1 MLKTQGITRKVM
13 PFYNAKKLEEIK
25 MEKEKTTQEVETEET
40 TANETA
46 EETAVDVANY
56 MKIRLSK
63 TYKFE
68 GQEIK
73 EIDLN
78 KLEDL
83 TGADMLTINRM
94 MKKRGNIDASPE
106 MTLEFAFYAAMQAT
120 GLPLEFFY
128 NLNMKDSM
136 DIKMRVNY
144 FLRY

>member
-1 MLKTQGITRKVM
+1 
-13 PFYNAKKLEEIK
+13 
-25 MEKEKTTQEVETEET
+25 MEKDKVTQEVETEKD
-40 TANETA
+40 TANETT
-46 EETAVDVANY
+46 EETTVDVADY

-68 GQEIK
+68 NQEIT

-83 TGADMLTINRM
+83 TGADMLAINRM
-94 MKKRGNIDASPE
+94 MKKRGNTDASPE
-106 MTLEFAFYAAMQAT
+106 MTMDFAFFAAMQAT

-136 DIKMRVNY
+136 AVKMRVNY
-144 FLRY
+144 FLMY